1 MNEKITFWSH
11 RGYKANKRANSRG
24 SLVEAYNKGFR
35 NIEFDLWYLNGNLRL
50 NHDKPKKEEVKN
62 LPLLRKYLKQY
73 GSELKYWMDFKN
85 LNKNNIENV
94 LIILKRELDK
104 NQIPYSSINFAPYEI
119 NLEKGLY
126 LLNKARESFK
136 GINVVSLIDSD
147 VLKNNDLQS
156 LYKFYTK
163 NKIRH
168 LSVESKIIN
177 EKFIKL
183 FKDIKVYAWTVDNKN
198 ELERLKKLGI
208 KNICTNLLL
217 P

>member
-11 RGYKANKRANSRG
+11 RGYKVNKRANSRG
-24 SLVEAYNKGFR
+24 SLIEAHNKGYR

-50 NHDKPKKEEVKN
+50 NHDKPKKEEIKN

-73 GSELKYWMDFKN
+73 GSKLKYWMDFKN

-94 LIILKRELDK
+94 LLILKRELDK
-104 NQIPYSSINFAPYEI
+104 NQIPYDNANFAPYERDL
-119 NLEKGLY
+119 NKSLF
-126 LLNKARESFK
+126 LLNKAEGFLK
-136 GINVVSLIDSD
+136 GINLVSVIDSN
-147 VLKNNDLQS
+147 VIKNNNLQS
-156 LYKFYTK
+156 LYKFYSK
-163 NKIRH
+163 NKIKH
-168 LSVESKIIN
+168 LSVESKIID

-183 FKDIKVYAWTVDNKN
+183 FKDIKIYAWTVDDKK
-198 ELERLKKLGI
+198 ELDRLKELGI